1 MILPAGSSIFDALFY
16 DIKFVWVVLLLNI
29 DDMVRKVFMN
39 PAQVS
44 AVYVCIYSLIA
55 PHLHHSGAQP
65 ELKCC

>member
-1 MILPAGSSIFDALFY
+1 
-16 DIKFVWVVLLLNI
+16 
-29 DDMVRKVFMN
+29 MVRKVFMN